1 MEESQPNSPWYE
13 IAQKDL
19 ADPVFTNFSWNG
31 RTTDWF
37 LQELVGNVNRYPEAR
52 LSITLFTM
60 SGMLSGTLI
69 SAEEYFQLFAD
80 SFCQGWE
87 SEEKKATARSYFLS
101 LGPSPSKDEAS
112 SLTEDAPSQ
121 YIHLKNAKHFSPT
134 GEVPNNDGLL
144 WRGTIASISGFSLGQ
159 LQRVQT

>member
-87 SEEKKATARSYFLS
+87 SEEKSYCSKLLPQFRS
-101 LGPSPSKDEAS
+101 
-112 SLTEDAPSQ
+112 
-121 YIHLKNAKHFSPT
+121 
-134 GEVPNNDGLL
+134 VPQQR
-144 WRGTIASISGFSLGQ
+144 RGILID
-159 LQRVQT
+159 